1 MQYEC
6 KEDNVMPDDFMEL
19 VKNGAEV
26 QVNTRSSIGW
36 LTISGSDLEYRN
48 GVEYR
53 IKPT

>member
-6 KEDNVMPDDFMEL
+6 KEDGVMPEDFLEA

-26 QVNTRSSIGW
+26 QVNTYSSIGW
-36 LTISGSDLEYRN
+36 LTVSESDLQYRN

-53 IKPT
+53 IKPK

>member
-6 KEDNVMPDDFMEL
+6 KQDGIMPEDFMKAVE
-19 VKNGAEV
+19 NGAEV
-26 QVNTRSSIGW
+26 QVNTYCDIGW
-36 LTISGSDLEYRN
+36 LTVSGNDLTYRN